1 MKTIVR
7 ACSVLFA
14 SLFIFATVQG
24 QDSDYEIPR
33 TVDGHPDLQGVWEN
47 NTITP
52 VERPDVF
59 GDKEFLTDEDI
70 DFLRAGLNTIESSG
84 EDALFGEGVIQAI
97 FEGEINSYDP
107 STGNYDSQWMAP
119 RTIHRRTSQII
130 DPPNGKFP
138 PRTEEAIAA
147 ARDLAEHRRLHPA
160 DTWEDRPLGERC
172 LSFGAPRL
180 SAGYNS
186 YWQIVQSKNTV
197 AIIQEMA
204 HDVRIIP
211 LVEKPH
217 VDESVKLWHGDSRGW
232 WEGDTLVVET
242 TNYSEASSTSPRT
255 VEKVNIERL
264 TRIGNSALQY
274 RFTSNDPGNYS
285 APYTREIVFD
295 KTPDKIYEYAC
306 HEGNYGMEYILS
318 GHRAEERLAAEGG
331 ANDQIIICTK
341 KGRCGDPFYRRYI
354 NEAGLR
360 FLQVSQ
366 LKKDT

>member
-84 EDALFGEGVIQAI
+84 EDALVGEGVIQAI

-331 ANDQIIICTK
+331 AND
-341 KGRCGDPFYRRYI
+341 
-354 NEAGLR
+354 
-360 FLQVSQ
+360 
-366 LKKDT
+366 

>member
-24 QDSDYEIPR
+24 QDSNYEIPR

-354 NEAGLR
+354 NEADLR

>member
-24 QDSDYEIPR
+24 QDSNYEIPR

-285 APYTREIVFD
+285 APYTREIIFD

-331 ANDQIIICTK
+331 AND
-341 KGRCGDPFYRRYI
+341 
-354 NEAGLR
+354 
-360 FLQVSQ
+360 
-366 LKKDT
+366 

>member
-24 QDSDYEIPR
+24 QDSNYEIPR

-331 ANDQIIICTK
+331 AND
-341 KGRCGDPFYRRYI
+341 
-354 NEAGLR
+354 
-360 FLQVSQ
+360 
-366 LKKDT
+366 